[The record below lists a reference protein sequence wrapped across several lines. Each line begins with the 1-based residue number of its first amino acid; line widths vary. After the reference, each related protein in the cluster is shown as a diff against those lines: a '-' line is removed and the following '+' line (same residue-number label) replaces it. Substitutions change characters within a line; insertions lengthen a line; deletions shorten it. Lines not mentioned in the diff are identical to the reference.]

1 MDKKFHFRNKSVRD
15 LLSAM
20 IRGAGGVEPSNISFL
35 AFLTSIK
42 SNGGMEE
49 QGRIIDGIFF
59 GKEFP
64 VLGSIFRGGA
74 WKLYRNCKVES
85 SVICQYV
92 CQ

>member
-20 IRGAGGVEPSNISFL
+20 IRGAGGVEPSKISFL

-49 QGRIIDGIFF
+49 QARVTDGFFWERITCFRN
-59 GKEFP
+59 
-64 VLGSIFRGGA
+64 LGSI
-74 WKLYRNCKVES
+74 
-85 SVICQYV
+85 
-92 CQ
+92 

>member
-49 QGRIIDGIFF
+49 QGRVIDGIFF
-59 GKEFP
+59 GK
-64 VLGSIFRGGA
+64 VVAALLTDIVKIVSN
-74 WKLYRNCKVES
+74 Y
-85 SVICQYV
+85 ICS
-92 CQ
+92 